1 MTNTV
6 SASVPAK
13 GYAALSATTPLQP
26 FSFERRLPGPREV
39 LIDIA
44 FCGVCHSDIHQARDE
59 WGGSMFPMVPGHE
72 IVGTVKAVGNQVTRF
87 QVGDLAG
94 VGCMVDSCKACASCN
109 DGFEQYCDR
118 GFTGTYN
125 AFERGSKTLTQ
136 GGYAD
141 KITVRE
147 DFVLKISP
155 RLDLKAVAPLL
166 CAGVTT
172 YSPLKHWKVGPGQTV
187 GIVGLGGL
195 GHMAVK
201 FAKEFGAK
209 VVVFTTSESK
219 QKDALRLGADEV
231 VVTTQRGAFDR
242 YRGRMNF
249 ILNTVA
255 ANIDFDPYLGCLKRD
270 GTFVIVGIPED
281 PLKVEA
287 FSLIGGRRSIAG
299 SLIGGIKE
307 TQEML
312 DYCAE
317 KKIVSDVE
325 LIPIQQINT
334 AFERVIKSQVKY
346 RFVIDMK
353 SLKS

>member
-1 MTNTV
+1 MTN
-6 SASVPAK
+6 SIPAK
-13 GYAALSATTPLQP
+13 GYAALSAKAPLQP
-26 FSFERRLPGPREV
+26 FSFDRRLPGPREV
-39 LIDIA
+39 LIDIS

-72 IVGTVKAVGNQVTRF
+72 IVGTVTAVGSQVTRF

-94 VGCMVDSCKACASCN
+94 VGCMVDSCKACAACN

-125 AFERGSKTLTQ
+125 SFERGSKIVTQ

-187 GIVGLGGL
+187 GVIGLGGL

-201 FAKEFGAK
+201 FASSFGAK

-219 QKDALRLGADEV
+219 QKDALRLGADSV
-231 VVTTQRGAFDR
+231 VVSTQPGAFDR
-242 YRGRMNF
+242 YRGRLDF

-255 ANIDFDPYLGCLKRD
+255 ADLDFNPYMSCLKRD
-270 GTFVIVGIPED
+270 GHLVVVGVSD
-281 PLKVEA
+281 TPLKFEA
-287 FSLIGGRRSIAG
+287 FSLIASRRSIAG

-334 AFERVIKSQVKY
+334 AFERVVKSQVKY

-353 SLKS
+353 SLK